1 MRLRFTDMNIGIAS
15 VVGRLKKNRKYD
27 YGTRS
32 LMSIKIHTED
42 LSLTFKKGIYSVKVG
57 RDQM

>member
-15 VVGRLKKNRKYD
+15 VVGRLKKNRKYIC
-27 YGTRS
+27 GTWS
-32 LMSIKIHTED
+32 LVSIKIHTDD
-42 LSLTFKKGIYSVKVG
+42 LSLFFKKGIYSVKVG

>member
-1 MRLRFTDMNIGIAS
+1 MNIGIAC
-15 VVGRLKKNRKYD
+15 VVGRLNKNRKYD

-42 LSLTFKKGIYSVKVG
+42 LSLTFKKGIYSVKV
-57 RDQM
+57 RQDQM